1 MASPVTESTACC
13 GSCGNDLRARSRFCD
28 LCGAPVQNR
37 RINGEHKQ
45 VTVLFA
51 DVVGSMKLAAALD
64 AERLREIMDD
74 LFNRCA
80 AVVQRYQGT
89 IDKFTGDG
97 LMALF
102 GAPIALEDHALRAC
116 IAALEIQSVARQLA
130 DDLHRRDGVA
140 LQLRVGLNTGDVIVG
155 EIGTGPR
162 SYTAVGHAVGM
173 AQRMESAARA
183 GTVLCSLTT
192 AALVERSVRLGRV
205 VHVDVKGADRP
216 VPGRRVLAVEPERM
230 VIGRNE
236 GLLFGRTAELAEL
249 HRALDSRSS
258 PVVAVVG
265 APGVG
270 KSRLVDEFGTEAAR
284 RGVDVVVARCDA
296 HARPVAFRT
305 LSRFLRA
312 MFAVEG
318 LSAEPARRRAAA
330 GARLQDVA
338 STDAQILFEAM
349 GVADVSSPPPQVGVD
364 GWRHRLLAIMAQAL
378 RTRAGPTVFILED
391 AHWADPASD
400 AVLAEFTAALPGTAA
415 MFVTTYRPEFDGN
428 LHRAADLAVA
438 LHPLDEA
445 TATDL
450 ACNLLGRDMSITA
463 LAEQVARVAGG
474 NPFFVEEII
483 RDLAGRGVLAGGRG
497 HYRLVGDPADIGVPA
512 TVHAVL
518 AARIDR
524 LPSETKS
531 VLNAAAVIGPRFDA
545 DALATLVTGPVA
557 TRLAELV
564 ATELIDQTEFVPRQR
579 YCFRHTLIRTVAYDS
594 QLNATRVQAHRRLA
608 AAIESRDPAGVEEN
622 AALIATHL
630 ESAGAFA
637 DACRWHLRAA
647 DWLRPRD
654 LVAARVQWNSALRV
668 ADRLP
673 DDQDGVLELRTA
685 PRAMLISTELFTGTD
700 AENDQRFGDLRE
712 LVLHTGDLRPLA
724 LAMAGRVM
732 AFIVNSSRVPEAMP
746 IAAELAEVVDH
757 LVDEP
762 ASELEILLT
771 AMAFARWANCEFDA
785 TLKITAKSLALRLD
799 RPSVDRAVAHAI
811 AGLTEVCRGNHDQ
824 GVEMLWSATELARAM
839 PPVLFSAVL
848 LYWGI
853 LAAMGLHVA
862 RDLVDEMSDAL
873 ERAESFGDRF
883 GIIAAQWTYGTLLLC
898 TDPARRGEAVGLLDR
913 ARNGILTD
921 KIQNFA
927 MALIEPQLALEWAR
941 QGRGEEAIEVLR
953 GRVAL
958 HRRDAALFHYP
969 GPAEALCELLI
980 ARGRPG
986 DLQEA
991 DDLLDFWA
999 EHTPGTAAMDLWT
1012 LRVRALLAAA
1022 HGLSQDHRALCR
1034 SYLVACETIAA
1045 DGRLD
1050 EARRMAAMASG

>member
-1 MASPVTESTACC
+1 MASPVSDSTACC
-13 GSCGNDLRARSRFCD
+13 GSCGNDLRAKSRFCD
-28 LCGAPVQNR
+28 LCGAPVQHR
-37 RINGEHKQ
+37 RINGEHKH

-51 DVVGSMKLAAALD
+51 DVVGSMKLAAVLD
-64 AERLREIMDD
+64 AERLREVMDD

-102 GAPIALEDHALRAC
+102 GAPKALEDHALRAC
-116 IAALEIQSVARQLA
+116 IAALEIQSVVRGLA
-130 DDLHRRDGVA
+130 DDLQRRDDVA
-140 LQLRVGLNTGDVIVG
+140 LQLRVGLNTGEVIVG
-155 EIGTGPR
+155 EIGAGPR

-183 GTVLCSLTT
+183 GTVLCSLAT

-205 VHVDVKGADRP
+205 VHVDIKGADRP

-236 GLLFGRTAELAEL
+236 GQLFGRAAELAEL
-249 HRALDSRSS
+249 HRTLQSRSHR
-258 PVVAVVG
+258 VVAVVG

-270 KSRLVDEFGTEAAR
+270 KSRLVDEFGAQAAR
-284 RGVDVVVARCDA
+284 RGIDVVVARCDA
-296 HARPVAFRT
+296 HATPVAFRA
-305 LSRFLRA
+305 LSRFLLA
-312 MFAVEG
+312 MFGVEG
-318 LSAEPARRRAAA
+318 LSAETARPRAAA
-330 GARLQDVA
+330 AADLQDAA

-349 GVADVSSPPPQVGVD
+349 GVAGVSTPPLQVGVD
-364 GWRHRLLAIMAQAL
+364 GWRHRLVEIMTQAL
-378 RTRAGPTVFILED
+378 RARAGPTAFILED

-400 AVLAEFTAALPGTAA
+400 AVLAEFTAALPGSAA
-415 MFVTTYRPEFDGN
+415 TFVTTCRPEFHGN
-428 LHRAADLAVA
+428 LRRAADLAVA
-438 LHPLDEA
+438 LHPLDDA

-450 ACNLLGRDMSITA
+450 ARNLLGRDTSTTA

-483 RDLAGRGVLAGGRG
+483 RDLAGRTVLAGGRG
-497 HYRLVGDPADIGVPA
+497 HYRLVGDPVDIGVPA

-524 LPSETKS
+524 LPAETKS
-531 VLNAAAVIGPRFDA
+531 VLNAAAVIGSSFDA

-557 TRLAELV
+557 TQLAELV
-564 ATELIDQTEFVPRQR
+564 ATELIDQTEFLPRQR
-579 YCFRHTLIRTVAYDS
+579 YCFRHTLVRTVAYDS
-594 QLNATRVQAHRRLA
+594 QLSATRVQAHRRLA
-608 AAIESRDPAGVEEN
+608 AAIESRDPAAVEEN

-630 ESAGAFA
+630 EAAGAFA
-637 DACRWHLRAA
+637 EACRWHLRAA

-654 LVAARVQWNSALRV
+654 LVAARAQWESALAV
-668 ADRLP
+668 ADQLP
-673 DDQDGVLELRTA
+673 HDQAGVLELRIA

-700 AENDQRFGDLRE
+700 ADNDERFAELRE
-712 LVLHTGDLRPLA
+712 LVLQAGDLRPLA

-732 AFIVNSSRVPEAMP
+732 AFVVNSSRVPEAIP
-746 IAAELAEVVDH
+746 IAAELADVVDH

-785 TLKITAKSLALRLD
+785 TLEITASSLALRLD
-799 RPSVDRAVAHAI
+799 RPSVDRAVAHAVG
-811 AGLTEVCRGNHDQ
+811 GLTEVCLGRYDHGI
-824 GVEMLWSATELARAM
+824 EMLRRATELARAM

-853 LAAMGLHVA
+853 LAGMGLHVA
-862 RDLVDEMSDAL
+862 DDLVDEMSGAL

-883 GIIAAQWTYGTLLLC
+883 GIIAAQWTYGTLLLS
-898 TDPARRGEAVGLLDR
+898 TDPDRRGAAIGLLER
-913 ARNGILTD
+913 ARAGILTH

-927 MALIEPQLALEWAR
+927 MAVIEPQLGLDWAR
-941 QGRGEEAIEVLR
+941 RGRREEAIEMLR
-953 GRVAL
+953 ARVAL
-958 HRRDAALFHYP
+958 HRCDATLFHYP

-980 ARGRPG
+980 ARDGPG
-986 DLQEA
+986 DLREA
-991 DDLLDFWA
+991 EDLLEFWG
-999 EHTPGTAAMDLWT
+999 EHTPGTAPMDLWM

-1022 HGLSQDHRALCR
+1022 RGHSQEYRTLSY
-1034 SYLVACETIAA
+1034 SYLVACETVPAG
-1045 DGRLD
+1045 GRLG
-1050 EARRMAAMASG
+1050 EARRMAAMVSA

>member
-1 MASPVTESTACC
+1 MASPVSDSTACC
-13 GSCGNDLRARSRFCD
+13 GSCGNDLRAKSRFCD
-28 LCGAPVQNR
+28 LCGAPVHNR
-37 RINGEHKQ
+37 RIDGEHKQ

-51 DVVGSMKLAAALD
+51 DVVGSMKLAAELD

-89 IDKFTGDG
+89 LDKFTGDG

-102 GAPIALEDHALRAC
+102 GAPMALEDHALRAC
-116 IAALEIQSVARQLA
+116 IAGLEIQSVARQMA
-130 DDLHRRDGVA
+130 GDLHRRDGVV

-155 EIGTGPR
+155 EIGSGPR

-173 AQRMESAARA
+173 AQRMESAAHA
-183 GTVLCSLTT
+183 GTVLCSLST
-192 AALVERSVRLGRV
+192 AALVGRSVRLGRI
-205 VHVDVKGADRP
+205 VHVDVKGAERP
-216 VPGRRVLAVEPERM
+216 VPGRRALAVEPERM

-236 GLLFGRTAELAEL
+236 GLLLGRAAELAEL

-258 PVVAVVG
+258 RVVAVIG

-270 KSRLVDEFGTEAAR
+270 KSRLVDEFGTQAAH

-296 HARPVAFRT
+296 HATPVAFRA

-318 LSAEPARRRAAA
+318 LSGEVARHRVAAA
-330 GARLQDVA
+330 AHLEGVG

-349 GVADVSSPPPQVGVD
+349 GVADPSSPPLQVGVD
-364 GWRHRLLAIMAQAL
+364 GWRHRLVEIVTQAL
-378 RTRAGPTVFILED
+378 RARLRPTVFILED

-400 AVLAEFTAALPGTAA
+400 AVLAECTAALPGTAA
-415 MFVTTYRPEFDGN
+415 VFVTTYRPEFHGN

-438 LHPLDEA
+438 LQPLDDA

-450 ACNLLGRDMSITA
+450 ARNLLGRDMSTTA
-463 LAEQVARVAGG
+463 LAARVARVAGG

-524 LPSETKS
+524 LPADAKS
-531 VLNAAAVIGPRFDA
+531 VLNAAAVIGSRFDA

-557 TRLAELV
+557 TQLAELV

-579 YCFRHTLIRTVAYDS
+579 YCFRHTLVRTVAYDS
-594 QLNATRVQAHRRLA
+594 QLSATRVQAHRRLA
-608 AAIESRDPAGVEEN
+608 AAIESRDPAAVDEN
-622 AALIATHL
+622 AALIASHL
-630 ESAGAFA
+630 ESAGVFA
-637 DACRWHLRAA
+637 EACRWHLRAA

-654 LVAARVQWNSALRV
+654 LLAARAQWESALRV
-668 ADRLP
+668 ADQLP
-673 DDQDGVLELRTA
+673 DDQEGVLALRIA

-700 AENDQRFGDLRE
+700 AENDDRFTELRE

-746 IAAELAEVVDH
+746 IAAELTEVVDH

-785 TLKITAKSLALRLD
+785 TLEITARSLALRLD

-811 AGLTEVCRGNHDQ
+811 GGLTEVFRGHHRQ
-824 GVEMLWSATELARAM
+824 GIEMLCRATELAREM

-853 LAAMGLHVA
+853 LAATGLHVA
-862 RDLVDEMSDAL
+862 DDLVDEMSDAL

-883 GIIAAQWTYGTLLLC
+883 GIIAAQWTLGTLLLS
-898 TDPARRGEAVGLLDR
+898 TDPSRRGEAVGLLDR
-913 ARNGILTD
+913 ARTGILTH
-921 KIQNFA
+921 KIQGFA
-927 MALIEPQLALEWAR
+927 MAVIEPGLALEWAR
-941 QGRGEEAIEVLR
+941 QGRREEAIEMLR

-999 EHTPGTAAMDLWT
+999 AHTPGTAPMDLWT

-1022 HGLSQDHRALCR
+1022 HGLPQDHRTLAD
-1034 SYLVACETIAA
+1034 SYLAACEAIPAG
-1045 DGRLD
+1045 GRLG
-1050 EARRMAAMASG
+1050 EARRMAAAASG